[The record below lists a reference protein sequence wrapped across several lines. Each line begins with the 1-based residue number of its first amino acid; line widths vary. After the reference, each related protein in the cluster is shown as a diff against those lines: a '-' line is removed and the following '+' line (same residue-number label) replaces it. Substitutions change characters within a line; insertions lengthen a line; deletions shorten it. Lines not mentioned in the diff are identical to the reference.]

1 MRGYDRLQVDRLIDR
16 LSRDMTSLK
25 ADRDAAIARAEKAA
39 EDLALARAELES
51 VRQSAQ
57 EDAGEHNLTSVG
69 ARIAKMLH
77 LAEQEAAEIC
87 HQARDDA
94 REQADDIT
102 RQAQEDAR
110 AQADVIRRLAVEEQG
125 RVRQDIE
132 ATARDC
138 ASRRAEAHAHARRV
152 IEDSHEQASR
162 ELEEREL
169 ASRAEAKNRI
179 REAQAQS
186 DNMLAVAEEHVALI
200 EEQWLEVHTW
210 LSRFRET
217 MASVPTLPAIPATT
231 LTAPIAS
238 TRRQL
243 LPPIDVDPD
252 PSDELPKEADHPGP
266 ELPELAREDVLAYRH
281 HNRRRR

>member
-25 ADRDAAIARAEKAA
+25 ADRDAAMARAEKAA
-39 EDLALARAELES
+39 EDLALARAEVES
-51 VRQSAQ
+51 VRQSAR

-69 ARIAKMLH
+69 ARIAKMLD

-87 HQARDDA
+87 HQA
-94 REQADDIT
+94 
-102 RQAQEDAR
+102 QEDAR
-110 AQADVIRRLAVEEQG
+110 EQADVIRRLAVEEQG

-186 DNMLAVAEEHVALI
+186 DNMLAVAEEQVALI

-217 MASVPTLPAIPATT
+217 MATVPTLPAIPATT

-252 PSDELPKEADHPGP
+252 PSDELPQEADHPGP